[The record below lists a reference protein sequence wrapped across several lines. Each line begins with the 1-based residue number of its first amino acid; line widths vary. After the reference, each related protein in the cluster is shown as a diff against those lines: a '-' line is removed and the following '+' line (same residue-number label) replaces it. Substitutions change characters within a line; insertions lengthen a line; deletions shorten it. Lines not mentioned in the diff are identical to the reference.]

1 MVLSD
6 PAKSG
11 LESGAW
17 IVGYDYQNKD
27 KIHYHY
33 EKRVCYFFCAVYHSE
48 NHVIPCP
55 VIAAVLDVI
64 LNILQ
69 R

>member
-11 LESGAW
+11 LEIGAW
-17 IVGYDYQNKD
+17 IDGSDYQSKGKKNTITKY
-27 KIHYHY
+27 KNL
-33 EKRVCYFFCAVYHSE
+33 FFLE
-48 NHVIPCP
+48 QRI
-55 VIAAVLDVI
+55 IAAKTMRFPAILDVI
-64 LNILQ
+64 LNNIQ

>member
-17 IVGYDYQNKD
+17 IDGYDYQNKD
-27 KIHYHY
+27 KIKTLPLRKTKVHNFSMH
-33 EKRVCYFFCAVYHSE
+33 C
-48 NHVIPCP
+48 I
-55 VIAAVLDVI
+55 IAKTM
-64 LNILQ
+64 
-69 R
+69 